1 MNHSYG
7 TCRGDLVDLSH
18 GLSLLATVLSV
29 NEASPEDTVRIVQ
42 REDTLIAD
50 PVLKSR
56 VMEHAGYLGLLIRM
70 IDDVSVRHC
79 ARTEGELVT
88 AMDDAWR
95 NRLRGG
101 PPLSEV
107 QTAPLA
113 ALETSL
119 SALHATLREREGED
133 AGSSSPSDYSDSETH
148 SSSSMETEGEETEGE
163 EDDETQEEDDDT
175 EEEEEPVPPPR
186 RRRR

>member
-7 TCRGDLVDLSH
+7 TRRGDLVDLSR

-29 NEASPEDTVRIVQ
+29 NEASPEDTVRIMQ

-101 PPLSEV
+101 PSLSED

-148 SSSSMETEGEETEGE
+148 SSSMETEGEEG
-163 EDDETQEEDDDT
+163 DETQEEDDDT
-175 EEEEEPVPPPR
+175 EEEEEEEEEPVPPPR